1 MVTFEKVKK
10 GDLKQLME
18 FGFGISETKS
28 KYEDARMKGP
38 CVLVLFKSGKLL
50 LQGNDIAVKKAEK
63 LLLDLKIGKLVKK
76 ILFAKES
83 GVIIGS
89 DEALKGDTF
98 GGLVV
103 AGVRADDK
111 QREILRRLG
120 VEDSKLLTDEN
131 VKIVAKQI
139 MQHVHYS
146 IKNLNP
152 EKYNKE
158 VEKYGMTS
166 LLDKLHKG
174 VAEDLDARKGA
185 KHIVDKYPGCKVG
198 DIIETKAD
206 SRYLEAAAASILAR
220 DAGLR
225 QLKMLGVKLG
235 MDVPKGSTHVKEALE
250 ALKRKNLPI
259 SRFVKVHFS
268 NVKSVFGGTKHL

>member
-1 MVTFEKVKK
+1 MVTFEKVQKK
-10 GDLKQLME
+10 DLKQLME
-18 FGFGISETKS
+18 FGFGISEIRS
-28 KYEDARMKGP
+28 KYEVARMKGP
-38 CVLVLFKSGKLL
+38 CILVLFRSGKLL
-50 LQGNDIAVKKAEK
+50 LQGNDANVKRTEK

-76 ILFAKES
+76 IIFVKEK

-89 DEALKGDTF
+89 DETLKGDTF

-120 VEDSKLLTDEN
+120 VEDSKLLTDVN
-131 VKIVAKQI
+131 VQIIAKQI

-152 EKYNKE
+152 EKYNRA
-158 VEKYGMTS
+158 VEKYGMTG
-166 LLDKLHKG
+166 LMNKLHAE
-174 VAEDLDARKGA
+174 VAEDLDIQKGA

-198 DIIETKAD
+198 DVIETKAE
-206 SRYLEAAAASILAR
+206 SKYIEVAAASILAR
-220 DAGLR
+220 NAGIKQFRRLEA
-225 QLKMLGVKLG
+225 KLG
-235 MDVPKGSTHVKEALE
+235 MPIPKGSTHVKEALN
-250 ALKRKNLPI
+250 ALKRKNSAI
-259 SRFVKVHFS
+259 SSFVKIDFK